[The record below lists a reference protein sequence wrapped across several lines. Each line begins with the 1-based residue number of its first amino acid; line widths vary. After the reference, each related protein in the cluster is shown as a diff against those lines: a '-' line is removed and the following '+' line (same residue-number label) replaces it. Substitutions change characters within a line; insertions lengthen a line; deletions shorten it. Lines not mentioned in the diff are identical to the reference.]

1 MISTHT
7 AVSGAAGML
16 ATERESAHIVNDA
29 VCGVNDR
36 WA

>member
-16 ATERESAHIVNDA
+16 ATERESAHILDDSAGDVNA
-29 VCGVNDR
+29 RG
-36 WA
+36 A